1 MPIKIAFPKKE
12 YYKVLIENFQEIEKK
27 FDLEMIFC
35 NDKEAADLLKTG
47 GADLALLNPLTY
59 GLILQS
65 DEYKLLPSTCIS
77 AINFTNLEKV
87 YFAENLKF
95 ISTVA
100 MESDDL
106 FIALIT
112 KLILL
117 EKYNFETKTSVFN
130 GKVKDALKQYEAYV
144 TTKTCDKTH
153 SPLDL
158 SEEWFDTLEYELPLG
173 FWVIKNDSDSD
184 SDLMMNITK
193 ELSKEELPYSIK
205 VNEHIL
211 ENETDYQ
218 REGEIKYQFD
228 SQTETAIDNIME
240 LLYQLGYLDDIA
252 DSKIVQTLN

>member
-1 MPIKIAFPKKE
+1 MPMKIAFPKKE
-12 YYKVLIENFQEIEKK
+12 YYKVLIENFQEIKNK
-27 FDLEMIFC
+27 FDLEIIYC
-35 NDKEAADLLKTG
+35 NDKEASDLLKTG
-47 GADLALLNPLTY
+47 GTDLALLNPLTY

-65 DEYKLLPSTCIS
+65 DEYKLIPTTCLS
-77 AINFTNLEKV
+77 AINFTNLEKL

-95 ISTVA
+95 ISNVA
-100 MESDDL
+100 MESNDL

-117 EKYNFETKTSVFN
+117 EKYNFETKTSVFDGN
-130 GKVKDALKQYEAYV
+130 VKDVLRKYEAYV

-158 SEEWFDTLEYELPLG
+158 TEEWFDTLEYELPLG
-173 FWVIKNDSDSD
+173 FWVIKNDSDSE
-184 SDLMMNITK
+184 LMMNITK
-193 ELSKEELPYSIK
+193 ELSKTDLPFSIK
-205 VNEHIL
+205 INEHIH

-218 REGEIKYQFD
+218 REGEIKYQFN